1 MIGQLN
7 NSSNGMKNQM
17 ILNELDANDDIEEIA
32 DRVVAT
38 YELMV
43 EENKLLLK
51 EREYYY
57 EQNLK
62 KLVKENEDLRLE
74 TLKLKD
80 KIMSL

>member
-1 MIGQLN
+1 MANAN
-7 NSSNGMKNQM
+7 NEHFIDG
-17 ILNELDANDDIEEIA
+17 LDDIEEIA
-32 DRVVAT
+32 DHVVAT
-38 YELMV
+38 YELMQ

-80 KIMSL
+80 